1 MTRKSYLKKE
11 ISSDGKEG
19 DENDLKE
26 KDFDVLGYLKYKNK
40 ITSNDIENLI
50 INDIDLYPEYM

>member
-1 MTRKSYLKKE
+1 MTRKDYLKKE
-11 ISSDGKEG
+11 ISSDGKES
-19 DENDLKE
+19 DANDLKE
-26 KDFDVLGYLKYKNK
+26 RDFDVLGYLKYKNK